1 MRKFHRAAEPSCL
14 AENWER
20 WGANWERRRAA
31 DGGARFDWPSV
42 AGEPLNQII
51 LPTLKAQTQEHCSFC
66 DNFVS
71 PPGIDTIEHFRPKT
85 EFPQEAYHWPN
96 LYFCCPFCQQQ
107 KRDQFHEALLA
118 PDHLEY
124 EFERFFR
131 WDYTS
136 GDLLVNPQAS
146 AADQERAALTIR
158 IYGLNQRHPALR
170 RRELRRRARCLDE
183 PVDEFAYRDF
193 LTQPNAEGPAAQ

>member
-14 AENWER
+14 AENWNR
-20 WGANWERRRAA
+20 WGENWERRHAA
-31 DGGARFDWPSV
+31 NASARFGWPAV
-42 AGEPLNQII
+42 GGKPVNQTI
-51 LPTLKAQTQEHCSFC
+51 LPALKAQTQGHCSFC

-85 EFPQEAYHWPN
+85 RFPREAYHWPN
-96 LYFCCPFCQQQ
+96 LYFCCPFCQHQ
-107 KRDQFHEALLA
+107 KRGQYDEALLA

-124 EFERFFR
+124 DFDRYFR

-136 GDLLVNPQAS
+136 GDLLVNAQAS

-158 IYGLNQRHPALR
+158 TYGLNELHPSLR
-170 RRELRRRARCLDE
+170 RREFRRRSRCLDD
-183 PVDEFAYRDF
+183 PLDEFAYRDF
-193 LTQPNAEGPAAQ
+193 LSPPTAEGTAPR